1 MKVIDI
7 DIMIMAVI
15 VNHIKQQEL
24 QLIVLT
30 MIDLSYMLN
39 DMTKD
44 INTTA
49 AEFKIIENSKDEP
62 SLKQAQEF
70 VGGYVEGITF
80 PNGDYLIINEEGKL
94 IGLPLNPEATAL
106 WRATFDND
114 NYITGR
120 KDFVVGPAILIKKQ
134 ALKTWAE

>member
-1 MKVIDI
+1 
-7 DIMIMAVI
+7 
-15 VNHIKQQEL
+15 
-24 QLIVLT
+24 
-30 MIDLSYMLN
+30 
-39 DMTKD
+39 MTKKE

-49 AEFKIIENSKDEP
+49 AEFKIIDDSKDEP
-62 SLKQAQEF
+62 SLEQAQEF

-114 NYITGR
+114 NYVTGR
-120 KDFVVGPAILIKKQ
+120 KDFVENPAILIKKQ
-134 ALKTWAE
+134 ALKQWAS